1 MLGRK
6 QSMKGDEV
14 LADYGAGETLT
25 QLGISGDVEW
35 VSILNHWHIEILYFH
50 LISFA
55 IYLLL
60 LKLPKKEVSIQT

>member
-6 QSMKGDEV
+6 QSMKGDEI

-35 VSILNHWHIEILYFH
+35 VRHFY
-50 LISFA
+50 
-55 IYLLL
+55 
-60 LKLPKKEVSIQT
+60 

>member
-35 VSILNHWHIEILYFH
+35 VRHFLAKINYFIALNVVECL
-50 LISFA
+50 LIIRALWQVF
-55 IYLLL
+55 
-60 LKLPKKEVSIQT
+60 